1 MPVRFRCQFC
11 NQLLGIARRKIGLQ
25 VECPT
30 CHNSVT
36 VPATDAPDVGAPG
49 KRYDP
54 PLFERSDIDELLG
67 PGPAAQPVTAAPPP
81 VPAAEPAPPARAPA
95 PWSAMPPTD
104 FHAEPYQ
111 LPPPPDRPAPAPGQ
125 VAGVVLT
132 PLNATLLTVAAV
144 LVLAVAFA
152 AGLLIG
158 RFVL

>member
-11 NQLLGIARRKIGLQ
+11 NQLLGIARRKIGTQ

-36 VPATDAPDVGAPG
+36 VPAVDSPDAAAPV

-54 PLFERSDIDELLG
+54 PLFERSDIDDLLG
-67 PGPAAQPVTAAPPP
+67 RAPADPPGTVAPPSPDPVAPPAPPP
-81 VPAAEPAPPARAPA
+81 A
-95 PWSAMPPTD
+95 PWALPPTD
-104 FHAEPYQ
+104 FQPEPYK
-111 LPPPPDRPAPAPGQ
+111 PSAPSPAVGRPGPAPA
-125 VAGVVLT
+125 AGVVLT

-144 LVLAVAFA
+144 LLLAVAFA

-158 RFVL
+158 RFL